1 MRDKAWD
8 TFVTTGKV
16 EDYLTYRYSE
26 KKEHMAD
33 EKVRG
38 ESVYGADHRADGNG
52 FADNA
57 HGRL

>member
-1 MRDKAWD
+1 MRDEAWD

-38 ESVYGADHRADGNG
+38 ESVYGADQRADGNG